1 MAITY
6 NIYTATASQTTFAIT
21 FPYIESTHVK
31 VQINGVDTTSFS
43 ISGSNVV
50 LDSGAA
56 VGEKVKVYRQT
67 PGREADAKIM
77 LVDFQDGSVLSE
89 AELDKACLQLLYLAQ
104 EADETGASSL
114 PVDWDGNYTAG
125 SKRIKNLSTT
135 VTGDQDAATKE
146 YVDAASLYG
155 GAVTLPQSWA
165 YLGSDSGWSNPAGS
179 DWQITLTSPT
189 PNSANADLF
198 VVSINGLTQRPT
210 ADFTV
215 TEVGEAYILKL
226 LGWADK
232 AASDVISIMNFGA
245 SRNWIDLPLKGAS
258 ASDVALTVQ
267 RHTDGQSAN
276 LQEWVTEASTPVVLA
291 SVNEDGDA
299 SFVDVTATGNAAVTG
314 TSTLTGNTTV
324 GGTLGV
330 TGASTVGGTL
340 GVTGA
345 TTLSG
350 GVSGNLNILT
360 GSLQFGGVAST
371 TILQIV
377 QATRNTSTA
386 SVSSASPTYA
396 GIDITIAPK
405 SSSSKLLFV
414 GTHAI
419 EARGTGSK
427 GRPLFQGLMVG
438 ASDSG
443 SAAGTAVSGA
453 DKGDASKFVKF
464 NGTSEYL
471 YWVASAFEDNN
482 MVPTTFNI
490 SALIDNESTDSRV
503 YSFVISPYY
512 SGGGWNPNASGS
524 ASTYYN
530 YGYQRS
536 DIYCIELG

>member
-67 PGREADAKIM
+67 PGRDADNKIM

-89 AELDKACLQLLYLAQ
+89 AELDKACQQLLYLAQ
-104 EADETGASSL
+104 EADETGSSSL

-125 SKRIKNLSTT
+125 AKRIKDLSTT

-155 GAVTLPQSWA
+155 GTVTLPQSWA
-165 YLGSDSGWSNPAGS
+165 YLGGDSGWSNPAGS

-198 VVSINGLTQRPT
+198 VVSINGLTQRPA

-232 AASDVISIMNFGA
+232 DASDVISIMNFGA
-245 SRNWIDLPLKGAS
+245 SRNWIDLPLKGNT

-324 GGTLGV
+324 GGNITVGGTMGV
-330 TGASTVGGTL
+330 TGAS
-340 GVTGA
+340 
-345 TTLSG
+345 TLSG
-350 GVSGNLNILT
+350 GVSGNLNLLT
-360 GSLQFGGVAST
+360 GVLQHAGTHSLTVR
-371 TILQIV
+371 QIV
-377 QATRNTSTA
+377 TATKG
-386 SVSSASPTYA
+386 A
-396 GIDITIAPK
+396 GIPDVGNATIDAYRVGYHITITPK
-405 SSSSKLLFV
+405 SASSKLLFFGAGSV
-414 GTHAI
+414 MGTMAANRAYQIKHWLT
-419 EARGTGSK
+419 TGESAN
-427 GRPLFQGLMVG
+427 GDGG
-438 ASDSG
+438 ATD
-443 SAAGTAVSGA
+443 GTAATPAWWQYTGA
-453 DKGDASKFVKF
+453 GSNMAISTPYHSLPIQYILDASNTDERTYNLIAETPVNSAG
-464 NGTSEYL
+464 NGLWGDPS
-471 YWVASAFEDNN
+471 DN
-482 MVPTTFNI
+482 
-490 SALIDNESTDSRV
+490 D
-503 YSFVISPYY
+503 
-512 SGGGWNPNASGS
+512 GWHSDTGNGAP
-524 ASTYYN
+524 
-530 YGYQRS
+530 S